1 MAGTFRPGDC
11 LIVES
16 IPLADIGP
24 GDIVIYRG
32 VDQAGAEDAMVHRV
46 VAVTAGGLLTRG
58 DNNAHLDKVPVTVD
72 NLIGRVARVERD
84 GRTRRVRGSW
94 RGLLRARLRYAR
106 NRVVPTVR
114 RAIIWLGRR
123 PYGWLR
129 ESGLVTYLWR
139 PSILKLGL
147 TNKNGTL
154 VKFVHKGRT
163 VATWWSEP
171 GMFHCRRPY
180 DLVIWRE
187 YLALKRKAG
196 A

>member
-32 VDQAGAEDAMVHRV
+32 GDRAVAEEAMVHRV
-46 VAVTAGGLLTRG
+46 IAVTPGGLITRG
-58 DNNAHLDKVPVTVD
+58 DNNAHMDEAPVTGD

-84 GRTRRVRGSW
+84 GKAQRVHGGW
-94 RGLLRARLRYAR
+94 WGLLRARIRYTR
-106 NRVVPTVR
+106 NRVVPTIR
-114 RAIIWLGRR
+114 RVIIRPGRR

-129 ESGLVTYLWR
+129 ESGLVAHLWR
-139 PSILKLGL
+139 PSIVKLRL
-147 TNKNGTL
+147 TNKNGSL
-154 VKFVHKGRT
+154 LKFVHKGRT
-163 VATWWSEP
+163 VATWWFEP
-171 GMFHCRRPY
+171 ELFHCHRPY

-187 YLALKRKAG
+187 YLALKRRADL
-196 A
+196 